1 MEMLNTGMLGI
12 KVPYNLKSGFSI
24 FLINVIALIIGD
36 VSSYFSTRRTLKES
50 PLQQLQEN

>member
-1 MEMLNTGMLGI
+1 MEMLNIGMLGI
-12 KVPYNLKSGFSI
+12 KVPFNLKSGFSI
-24 FLINVIALIIGD
+24 ALINVIALIIGD